1 MLIKIAYSTVWVRVK
16 KQRNH
21 GLHPTTRQTTPSRQ
35 TSKHHYFSKIIP
47 YYNNFP
53 YFALK

>member
-21 GLHPTTRQTTPSRQ
+21 GLYPTTRQTTSSRQ
-35 TSKHHYFSKIIP
+35 TSNHDYFAKIIP
-47 YYNNFP
+47 CYNNFP
-53 YFALK
+53 YFALN